1 MFDLLVKRTHP
12 DAKLPEVAHDGEDL
26 GYDVF
31 SVEDVEIAPGEQ
43 KMIGLGFMCEVE
55 SIYWNGITFTNRA
68 SNFTQKIGLIAKQP
82 SGLAKKRKLAP
93 MAGVID
99 GGFRDDLAIILYNY
113 GDITQHIH
121 VKDKI
126 AQLVPIPVYT
136 GKVIDIGDGELS
148 ESSRG
153 KNGWGSNHKDG
164 K

>member
-1 MFDLLVKRTHP
+1 MFDLYVVRTHP
-12 DAKLPEVAHDGEDL
+12 DAKLPELAHEDEDL

-31 SVEDVEIAPGEQ
+31 SIDDVEIAPGEQ
-43 KMIGLGFMCEVE
+43 KMVGLGIQCEVDPIRWD
-55 SIYWNGITFTNRA
+55 SRTFTDMDKV
-68 SNFTQKIGLIAKQP
+68 FTQKIGLIAKQP

-99 GGFRDDLAIILYNY
+99 SGYRDDVSIILYNY
-113 GDITQHIH
+113 GDTTQHVH
-121 VKDKI
+121 VKDKV
-126 AQLVPIPVYT
+126 AQLVPVPVYT
-136 GKVIDIGDGELS
+136 GSIVEVGSLS